1 MALIDNY
8 RISNLQCP
16 CQGLPQ
22 TCPLEEYAACSC
34 ETAEGDGTMCAMS
47 RAFLSFNSCSQSISA
62 LFSSF
67 FFVFCVSQLGPHIK
81 ELFRLVV
88 DFVDVIGLRMKAF
101 QDLYEVTDNLGQPH
115 VYPVVFYHCLSQ
127 SKISLRA
134 ACLSLSVNPLNYIE
148 KTKGGKRIRIFKI
161 AKYTVRYIYWLLQLW
176 KTVYDYIFI

>member
-148 KTKGGKRIRIFKI
+148 KKKRRQEDQNIQNSKI
-161 AKYTVRYIYWLLQLW
+161 YCTIYLLASATLE
-176 KTVYDYIFI
+176 DCI